1 MRVLLIE
8 DDSATAQSIELMLKS
23 ESFNVYTTDL
33 GEEGVD
39 LGKLYDYDI
48 ILLDLNLPDMSG
60 FEVLRSLRV
69 SKVKTPILILSG
81 LAGIEDKVKGLGFG
95 ADDYMTKPF
104 HKDELIAR
112 IHAIVRRSKGHAQSV
127 INTGDLT
134 VNLDQKTVEVGGA
147 RVHLTGKE
155 YQMLELLSL
164 RKGTTLTKEMFLNH
178 LYGGMDEP
186 ELKIIDVFICK
197 LRKKLANASNGKNYI
212 ETVWGRGYVLREPTE
227 EEAQNSGVSR
237 SGRDANE
244 NPAARRGFCLWRNIA
259 AIVIAG
265 LRTAPQDGCRLQ
277 PHPEEHWRSG
287 ASRRWQHDLLR
298 VVKDDAQRVAP
309 AVADAADAVAHVDAI
324 DAARAL
330 HRPVMHRKDHRFALA
345 AAARPRRA
353 TACADAARSAR
364 TRRRKNPRP
373 AATAAPWPAA
383 ETHARRKGPGAGNCS
398 RPGRIAAAAA
408 SAAAGRPRGS
418 ASGRPRALPES
429 ERRCPSPRSSDWR
442 SRRAADR
449 ARCAT
454 PGSRSGSG

>member
-60 FEVLRSLRV
+60 FEVLRTLRV
-69 SKVKTPILILSG
+69 AKVKTPILILSG

-134 VNLDQKTVEVGGA
+134 VNLDQKTVEVAGA

-227 EEAQNSGVSR
+227 EESQNSGVSR
-237 SGRDANE
+237 NADSE
-244 NPAARRGFCLWRNIA
+244 YKTP
-259 AIVIAG
+259 
-265 LRTAPQDGCRLQ
+265 PQGGVFVC
-277 PHPEEHWRSG
+277 
-287 ASRRWQHDLLR
+287 
-298 VVKDDAQRVAP
+298 
-309 AVADAADAVAHVDAI
+309 
-324 DAARAL
+324 
-330 HRPVMHRKDHRFALA
+330 
-345 AAARPRRA
+345 
-353 TACADAARSAR
+353 
-364 TRRRKNPRP
+364 
-373 AATAAPWPAA
+373 
-383 ETHARRKGPGAGNCS
+383 
-398 RPGRIAAAAA
+398 
-408 SAAAGRPRGS
+408 GRPRHPSSAPGPQMGRIQLPNIRPQAQS
-418 ASGRPRALPES
+418 ASV
-429 ERRCPSPRSSDWR
+429 RR
-442 SRRAADR
+442 
-449 ARCAT
+449 
-454 PGSRSGSG
+454 